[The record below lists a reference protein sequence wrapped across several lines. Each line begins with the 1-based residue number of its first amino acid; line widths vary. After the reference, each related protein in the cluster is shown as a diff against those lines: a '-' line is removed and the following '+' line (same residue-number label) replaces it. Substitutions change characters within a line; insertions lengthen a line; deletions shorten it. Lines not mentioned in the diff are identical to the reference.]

1 MFKILVI
8 VDDKLS
14 SLNQCD
20 SLISELKRSK
30 KKILVN
36 YMNVGGSFSRLLPS
50 IILYGFLY
58 LKFLFS
64 RSKYKLKV
72 NFIISC
78 GRISAPYNLFFKKIN
93 NCKNCHI
100 LNPYILKK
108 GFNKIIIPEY
118 DLKKFTNKENVIT
131 TNGSLVNLNNL
142 KSNRNNLNKIK
153 ELIDNKLKIVLVLIG
168 GVGKSS
174 MLTYNDLEK
183 TFINLK
189 KTQIKKQLIFCFSRR
204 TPQKIKD
211 KIIKKKSENTLIFPD
226 NNFNP
231 YWELLHISDFIFV
244 TSDSISMTSD
254 SLSTGKP
261 TYIIPVRKVKNK
273 INFFQK
279 SLIKKN
285 ITRVFSDKLE
295 YWSYSKFNES
305 KKVGKILRNY
315 LKL

>member
-8 VDDKLS
+8 FDDKLS
-14 SLNQCD
+14 SINQCD
-20 SLISELKRSK
+20 SLIDELKRSK
-30 KKILVN
+30 KKIVVK
-36 YMNVGGSFSRLLPS
+36 YMKVSGRFSRLFPS
-50 IILYGFLY
+50 IFLYSFLY
-58 LKFLFS
+58 LKWLFF
-64 RSKYKLKV
+64 RKKYKLKV

-78 GRISAPYNLFFKKIN
+78 GRISAPYNLILKKIN

-108 GFNKIIIPEY
+108 SFNKIIIPEY
-118 DLKKFTNKENVIT
+118 DLRKISNEENVIT
-131 TNGSLVNLNNL
+131 TNGSLVNINKL
-142 KSNRNNLNKIK
+142 KTNSNNLNKIK
-153 ELIDNKLKIVLVLIG
+153 KLIDNKLKRVLVLIG
-168 GVGKSS
+168 GDGKSS

-183 TFINLK
+183 TLINLK
-189 KTQIKKQLIFCFSRR
+189 KTQIKKQIIFCFSRR
-204 TPQKIKD
+204 TPQKLKD
-211 KIIKKKSENTLIFPD
+211 KIIKNKDKSSLIFPD

-244 TSDSISMTSD
+244 TGDSISMTSD

-261 TYIIPVRKVKNK
+261 TYIIPVKKVKNK
-273 INFFQK
+273 INFFQE

-295 YWSYSKFNES
+295 YWNYSKFNES
-305 KKVGKILRNY
+305 KKVGTILRNY